1 MSNDVAAPV
10 IERRLPATV
19 DTQRLG
25 RSLAHACRTHAMRI
39 REHGLHVNVTGELGV
54 GKTALV
60 RAWLR
65 AFGIVG
71 PVKSPTFA
79 VLEPWISLPNPAAS
93 RPGLTHNS
101 SLDFITLISFGLPTQ
116 ANSGRISRPVRR
128 DSICAIEWPEKASDR
143 LPQADLTVAP
153 GDRRRRKRAP
163 TGRDEDTKD
172 MPQERDSAVRC
183 ERRRLITAPAAS
195 SFSRSR
201 RSIRRRCQPARC
213 DSGRTRLH
221 ARGART

>member
-1 MSNDVAAPV
+1 VSNDVAAPV

-71 PVKSPTFA
+71 PTFA
-79 VLEPWISLPNPAAS
+79 VLEPYEVSLPNPAAGRS
-93 RPGLTHNS
+93 GLEAHANS
-101 SLDFITLISFGLPTQ
+101 SLDFYHFDFFRFADPSEFGIGFREQFGP
-116 ANSGRISRPVRR
+116 G
-128 DSICAIEWPEKASDR
+128 SICAIEWPEKAGDR
-143 LPQADLTVAP
+143 LPQADLTVALEID
-153 GDRRRRKRAP
+153 GEGRRARLSATSD
-163 TGRDEDTKD
+163 TGKTCLR
-172 MPQERDSAVRC
+172 SAIVKFD
-183 ERRRLITAPAAS
+183 ANAA
-195 SFSRSR
+195 
-201 RSIRRRCQPARC
+201 
-213 DSGRTRLH
+213 G
-221 ARGART
+221 